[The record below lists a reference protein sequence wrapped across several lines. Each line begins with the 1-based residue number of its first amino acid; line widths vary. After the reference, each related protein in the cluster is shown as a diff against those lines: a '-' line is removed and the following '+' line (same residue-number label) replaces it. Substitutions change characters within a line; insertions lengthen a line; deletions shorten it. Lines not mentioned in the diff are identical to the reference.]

1 MSAALDLR
9 LPVVVAMIAHAM
21 VLSVIMVASSAYVA
35 PIPWHG
41 PAAPSPPPPPL
52 PPAEITDPRVFH
64 DVPEVYSSLPLQLS
78 GNGGTLFTSIVEGV
92 GIYFP
97 PLPDM
102 GAIDRR
108 RNPIRRVW
116 PGRGLERDIT
126 RRVVP
131 KYPAGTHVREVASV
145 FLEYLIGTDGS
156 VKVLRTSGPA
166 LFANAARAALERW
179 EYRPVRF
186 ENEIIEV
193 VSRVELRF
201 DGALANEAAQ

>member
-1 MSAALDLR
+1 MRRLVRWAAR
-9 LPVVVAMIAHAM
+9 LYPQAWRHRYGSEFEA
-21 VLSVIMVASSAYVA
+21 
-35 PIPWHG
+35 
-41 PAAPSPPPPPL
+41 SPPPPPL
-52 PPAEITDPRVFH
+52 PPAEITDPRVFR
-64 DVPEVYSSLPLQLS
+64 DVPEVYSSLPLRLS

-145 FLEYLIGTDGS
+145 FLE
-156 VKVLRTSGPA
+156 
-166 LFANAARAALERW
+166 
-179 EYRPVRF
+179 
-186 ENEIIEV
+186 
-193 VSRVELRF
+193 
-201 DGALANEAAQ
+201 